1 MKEISRL
8 KSECESL
15 QIECAN
21 YKDQLSQ
28 SRQQQQ
34 EKDILANNK
43 SEDIKRLQKQIE
55 KERLANVE
63 AKAKQGEQERAL
75 RLALEESEASNQM
88 LCNKL
93 QEMTRHLERQESA
106 TK

>member
-1 MKEISRL
+1 
-8 KSECESL
+8 
-15 QIECAN
+15 
-21 YKDQLSQ
+21 
-28 SRQQQQ
+28 
-34 EKDILANNK
+34 LANNK

-93 QEMTRHLERQESA
+93 
-106 TK
+106 